1 MDIKTL
7 EDRYNVLAHDINNLN
22 EATYE
27 EFLELQEL
35 LNGDA
40 YRVTGKGEK
49 LDSIND
55 KLAEKASK

>member
-1 MDIKTL
+1 MDIKAM

-40 YRVTGKGEK
+40 VSVAGKGEK
-49 LDSIND
+49 IDGEVE
-55 KLAEKASK
+55 KLTEKVSK